1 MTYNER
7 CAREF
12 KVRNI
17 VKEISEMSKMVCK
30 IIVKKAYWNDRM
42 LAYLKL
48 YAGHSALHILSH

>member
-1 MTYNER
+1 MFVKCKVTYNER

-30 IIVKKAYWNDRM
+30 IIVKKAY
-42 LAYLKL
+42 
-48 YAGHSALHILSH
+48 